1 MGTNSSSFIN
11 PLEILRAFNVH
22 TYHKKE
28 TQVRDFDNTIYSMA
42 NKKAATQENSSVTS
56 VMLND
61 FAEMAHELVGI
72 DDYESVSAISSEDM
86 KEYSWW
92 EKLFNGKKCN
102 NIFRTQEAQSATE
115 RGFAAN
121 RKNSYAKVD
130 GYFTQYDIFQ
140 QSIQRDNGIKFAS
153 NSNLF
158 ESALDFAKADI
169 NGIEAAYVLPKSH
182 TPSLNSSLSAR
193 EINSYYDGQVD
204 IEKAME
210 MLDLDGDTEQI
221 SPEEYAAYIM
231 ATNKNN
237 NQLLTLEEIDINDID
252 DFNEIKEL
260 AKHYFGYFEPK
271 EIGLDSNE

>member
-1 MGTNSSSFIN
+1 MGINSSSIKN
-11 PLEILRAFNVH
+11 PLEILRAFNTH
-22 TYHKKE
+22 TYYKKE
-28 TQVRDFDNTIYSMA
+28 TQARDFDNTIYSIA

-61 FAEMAHELVGI
+61 FAEMAHELVEI

-102 NIFRTQEAQSATE
+102 NIFRTQGTQSATE

-169 NGIEAAYVLPKSH
+169 NAIEAAYAIPKSH
-182 TPSLNSSLSAR
+182 TSSLNSSLNAR

-231 ATNKNN
+231 AANENN
-237 NQLLTLEEIDINDID
+237 NYLLTLEEIDIDDID

>member
-1 MGTNSSSFIN
+1 MFNFI
-11 PLEILRAFNVH
+11 
-22 TYHKKE
+22 K
-28 TQVRDFDNTIYSMA
+28 
-42 NKKAATQENSSVTS
+42 
-56 VMLND
+56 
-61 FAEMAHELVGI
+61 
-72 DDYESVSAISSEDM
+72 
-86 KEYSWW
+86 
-92 EKLFNGKKCN
+92 KLFNGKKCN
-102 NIFRTQEAQSATE
+102 NIFRTQGAQSATE

-169 NGIEAAYVLPKSH
+169 NAIEAAYAIPKNH
-182 TPSLNSSLSAR
+182 TPSLNSSLNAR

-204 IEKAME
+204 INKAME

-231 ATNKNN
+231 AVNENN
-237 NQLLTLEEIDINDID
+237 NYLLTLEEIDIDDID